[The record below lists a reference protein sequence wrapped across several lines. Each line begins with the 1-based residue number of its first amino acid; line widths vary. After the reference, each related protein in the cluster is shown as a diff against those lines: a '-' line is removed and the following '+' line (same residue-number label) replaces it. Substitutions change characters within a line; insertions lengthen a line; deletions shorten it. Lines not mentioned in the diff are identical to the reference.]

1 MRKKGNR
8 IRLFAAMLALSLA
21 ATSAAVPSA
30 TAQAAKKVKVKKVQI
45 TKPQK
50 KSVTLN
56 KGKSLQLKVKVT
68 PKNAKNKKVTYKSSN
83 KKIVKV
89 TSKGKITGVKNGSA
103 TIKVTAKDGSKKKA
117 TLKVKVVTPVS
128 KVKLNMSS
136 ATIKVGENKTLKA
149 TITPS
154 TASNKKLTWKSSD
167 KKIVSVTSKGVV
179 KGVKA
184 GKATVTA
191 TAADGSKKKAS
202 CIVTVKNI
210 SNTNNPNNPDDP
222 NKPEN
227 PDDPNKPDNPDDPN
241 KPDNPDDPNKP
252 DNPDDPNKPDNP
264 DDPNKP
270 ENPDDPNKPDNPDD
284 PNKPVIVTLKKIEVT
299 KSPDKITYQEGDVFE
314 PAGMEVTATY
324 SDGTQKKITEY
335 TYYNEPLGPLD
346 QSVEVRYTE
355 KGITRKTEV
364 GIMVQAEDQLV
375 SISCRLKKTSLEREG
390 SCFTDD
396 DIVVTATFQSG
407 KIENVPIADC
417 KVNPQSFTLA
427 TTSATVSYTY
437 GVRRRSVVVEGFTVK
452 PYRERYTFED
462 ADTMGTLV
470 KRANENAHAVPT
482 EEHAQGIE
490 PKFEQG
496 LSGNA
501 LKMDGT
507 YGLRLDKIAGTASKS
522 YSVSM
527 WVKPDSLKNN
537 QALLIST
544 ANKFGLQDGLP
555 ETWCAVAGSNETGG
569 IKLWSNNNGHVT
581 ATQSQISVG
590 ANAQWSHI
598 VLVVDGR
605 NMPQGTGLGTL
616 YVNGRRAGSGN
627 VRNDKSADM
636 KTYLGVTGWTGD
648 GYYAGLVDELVFT
661 NEVLTQEE
669 VEEYYLEY
677 FAKSAEKITDVT
689 ADKTEISIDYGT
701 TAADLVKTLKEQI
714 TFTGQSG
721 ENQLSLDNTEDIW
734 TVEDYKPTTEGTVTA
749 VAKIPVPEGY
759 VFETDGQPSMWK
771 TVNVSVS
778 VKEKGVLESIKITTQ
793 PDKTKY
799 IINHTFDKSGMVVKA
814 LYSNG
819 GQLDV
824 TEHIVVDETGKLST
838 LGEQNVE
845 VNYVDG
851 EGAQAQTFKTTCPI
865 EVVNLEEG
873 ATAYFTFDDNLTNAS
888 TGKDAVK
895 AKLNNSAGDTDTT
908 SYVEGVKGSA
918 LKLGKLTGEGIK
930 LDNTINTAN
939 YSISMWVRADNLDQ
953 IAGVFYAKDG
963 AYEEPWFSC
972 YGDPDL
978 FNIRMVPGD
987 WNQKAEFDNMEDV
1000 LEIGKWKMLTLTA
1013 EGESAKFYVDGALK
1027 AEKNMKNMYQGKSPA
1042 LYLGITP
1049 FDMTF
1054 LGAYDELS
1062 IYDFA
1067 LSPEEV
1073 RDLYERVSPTIAGI
1087 SLNKTELTFL
1097 KEDAT
1102 AANIQKALKA
1112 LKFHL
1117 SMKNGAAPDY
1127 SEVLEEDWQL
1137 PETLEGTFT
1146 VTKELTIPAGY
1157 VLADGVDSTLSV
1169 DITVKDA
1176 ALDSLQVAAMPEKL
1190 VYVAG
1195 EKFDKTGMVIMAKYS
1210 DNSQVDVTQ
1219 LIQIANEEKAL
1230 TKEDAFIT
1238 VKYTEGGVEKSKE
1251 VAITVKTG
1259 EEIVNEISPARTA
1272 YYQFDGALEDTVSAQ
1287 GASIVKNQPVKA
1299 GADDVVADAAPE
1311 YVDGIS
1317 GKAIHF
1323 SGNGTHNGLK
1333 LNTAIT
1339 SANYTVSMWV
1349 KPETQVAE
1357 FAGAFYAWKDDKN
1370 YISWYSQFDNGF
1382 VGMAINDRKDTGQVA
1397 NMFKTDEWKMV
1408 TWVMNGDTGKVYLNG
1423 ELVETATQHA
1433 NFFTANTNTTI
1444 YLGSGC
1450 FWDNSFNG
1458 AWDEVSL
1465 FNDALTDQQIKGL
1478 YMSVANPTQ

>member
-8 IRLFAAMLALSLA
+8 MRLFAAMLALSLA
-21 ATSAAVPSA
+21 ATSAGVPSV
-30 TAQAAKKVKVKKVQI
+30 TAEAAKKVKVKKVQI

-103 TIKVTAKDGSKKKA
+103 RITATAKDGSKKKA

-128 KVKLNMSS
+128 KVKLNMPS
-136 ATIKVGENKTLKA
+136 ATMKVGENKTLKA
-149 TITPS
+149 TITPAS
-154 TASNKKLTWKSSD
+154 ASNKKLTWKSSD
-167 KKIVSVTSKGVV
+167 RKIVTVTSKGVV

-202 CIVTVKNI
+202 CVVTVKNV
-210 SNTNNPNNPDDP
+210 SNTNNPT
-222 NKPEN
+222 N

-252 DNPDDPNKPDNP
+252 DNPDDPDNP
-264 DDPNKP
+264 D
-270 ENPDDPNKPDNPDD
+270 
-284 PNKPVIVTLKKIEVT
+284 KPVIVTLKKIEVT
-299 KSPDKITYQEGDVFE
+299 KSPDKITYQEGDAFE

-335 TYYNEPLGPLD
+335 TYYNQPLGPLD
-346 QSVEVRYTE
+346 QSVEVCYTE

-364 GIMVQAEDQLV
+364 SIMVQAEDQLV

-396 DIVVTATFQSG
+396 DIVVTAAFQSG
-407 KIENVPIADC
+407 KTQNVPIADC

-437 GVRRRSVVVEGFTVK
+437 GVRRRTSVVEGFTVK

-496 LSGNA
+496 LNQNA

-581 ATQSQISVG
+581 AAQSQISVG
-590 ANAQWSHI
+590 ANAEWSHI
-598 VLVVDGR
+598 VLVVDGT
-605 NMPQGTGLGTL
+605 NMPEGTGLGTL
-616 YVNGRRAGSGN
+616 YVNGRKAGSGN

-661 NEVLTQEE
+661 NEALTQEE

-689 ADKTEISIDYGT
+689 ADKTQISVDYGT
-701 TAADLVKTLKEQI
+701 TAADLVKALKEQV
-714 TFTGQSG
+714 TFTGQCG
-721 ENQLSLDNTEDIW
+721 ENQLPLDNTEDIW
-734 TVEDYKPTTEGTVTA
+734 TVEDYTPTTEGTVTA
-749 VAKIPVPEGY
+749 VAKIPAPEGY

-778 VKEKGVLESIKITTQ
+778 VKEKGVLESIEITTQ

-819 GQLDV
+819 GELDV

-838 LGEQNVE
+838 LGKQNVE
-845 VNYVDG
+845 VRYVDG
-851 EGAQAQTFKTTCPI
+851 EGENAQTFKTTCPI
-865 EVVNLEEG
+865 EVVNLEQG

-895 AKLNNSAGDTDTT
+895 AKLNNAAGDTNTT

-918 LKLGKLTGEGIK
+918 LKLGKKTGEGIK
-930 LDNTINTAN
+930 LDSAINTAD

-953 IAGVFYAKDG
+953 IAGVFYANDG
-963 AYEEPWFSC
+963 GLEEHWFSS
-972 YGDPDL
+972 YGNPEL
-978 FNIRMVPGD
+978 FNIRMTPG
-987 WNQKAEFDNMEDV
+987 NYAQRAELGDTKNV
-1000 LEIGKWKMLTLTA
+1000 LEVGKWKMLTLTT
-1013 EGESAKFYVDGALK
+1013 EGESAKFYVDGDLK
-1027 AEKNMKNMYQGKSPA
+1027 VEKNMKNLYQGKSPA
-1042 LYLGITP
+1042 LYLGLTP
-1049 FDMTF
+1049 LDMTF

-1073 RDLYERVSPTIAGI
+1073 EDLYGRVSPTISEI
-1087 SLNKTELTFL
+1087 SLNKTELVFL

-1112 LKFHL
+1112 LKFSL
-1117 SMKNGAAPDY
+1117 SMKHGAAPDF
-1127 SEVLEEDWQL
+1127 SEALAEDWRL
-1137 PETLEGTFT
+1137 PEALEGTFT
-1146 VTKELTIPAGY
+1146 VTKELTVPEGY
-1157 VLADGVDSTLSV
+1157 VLAEGVDAALSV

-1176 ALDSLQVAAMPEKL
+1176 TLASLEVASMPEKQVYL
-1190 VYVAG
+1190 VG
-1195 EKFDKTGMVIMAKYS
+1195 EKFDKAGMVIMAKYS
-1210 DNSQVDVTQ
+1210 DKSQVDVTG
-1219 LIQIANEEKAL
+1219 LIQIEDMDKAL
-1230 TKEDAFIT
+1230 SKEDTFVT
-1238 VKYTEGGVEKSKE
+1238 VKYMEGGTALSEE

-1259 EEIVNEISPARTA
+1259 EDIVNEISPARTA
-1272 YYQFDGALEDTVSAQ
+1272 YYQFDEGLEDEVSAQ
-1287 GASIVKNQPVKA
+1287 GASIVKNRPVKA

-1317 GKAIHF
+1317 GKAICF
-1323 SGNGTHNGLK
+1323 SGDGTHNGLK

-1339 SANYTVSMWV
+1339 SANYTVSMWL
-1349 KPETQVAE
+1349 KPGTQKNNY
-1357 FAGAFYAWKDDKN
+1357 AGAFYAWKNEQN
-1370 YISWYSQFDNGF
+1370 YISWYSQTDGSGF
-1382 VGMAINDRKDTGQVA
+1382 VGMALGGNRGSDTDTGNVPS
-1397 NMFKTDEWKMV
+1397 MFEVDQWKMV
-1408 TWVMNGDTGKVYLNG
+1408 TWVMNGATGKVYLDG
-1423 ELVETATQHA
+1423 ELVETATQHE
-1433 NFFTANTNTTI
+1433 NFFTANTNTTL

-1450 FWDNSFNG
+1450 FWDDSFNG
-1458 AWDEVSL
+1458 AWDEVSI
-1465 FNDALTDQQIKGL
+1465 FNDALTDQQVKGL
-1478 YMSVANPTQ
+1478 YMSIANPAQ